1 MIGVVVIGRNEGY
14 KLQRCL
20 ESLLPL
26 ACPIVYAD
34 SYSSDAS
41 VISAETLGV
50 AVAQLDPSRPMNAAR
65 GRKEGFERLLAEYS
79 ELEYVF
85 FIDGDCK
92 VDPAFLPAALQVL
105 AQRSDVA
112 VVCGR
117 RSELHPELS
126 IYNRIANLEWETPI
140 GECASC
146 GGDALMRVSAYLQ
159 AGGFNETVLAG
170 EEPEICVR
178 IRRKGYKVLRIDEVM
193 SWHDLNMHHLSQWW
207 LRGVR
212 SGFGALDVRLRFGV
226 RDFDKLLVSAWVWVL
241 GWPLFSLAVLLGFW
255 LDGASTVWVGLLLLT
270 LLPLQ
275 VLRIARSAYQR
286 GLTSLDSLA
295 YGALMMVNKLSC
307 VWGQVI
313 WLLKKR

>member
-1 MIGVVVIGRNEGY
+1 MIGIVVIGRNEGY
-14 KLQRCL
+14 KLQRCI

-26 ACPIVYAD
+26 AYPIVYAD
-34 SYSSDAS
+34 SCSSDGS
-41 VISAETLGV
+41 VMSAETFGV

-65 GRKEGFERLLAEYS
+65 GRKEGFEKLLAQYS

-85 FIDGDCK
+85 FVDGDCEIN
-92 VDPAFLPAALQVL
+92 PSFLPVALQTL
-105 AQRSDVA
+105 AQRPDVA
-112 VVCGR
+112 AVCGLLI
-117 RSELHPELS
+117 ELHPEVS
-126 IYNRIANLEWETPI
+126 IYNRIGNLEWKAAV

-146 GGDALMRVSAYLQ
+146 GGIALIRVSAYLQ

-170 EEPEICVR
+170 EEPELCAR
-178 IRRKGYKVLRIDEVM
+178 IRRQGYKVVRIDEVM
-193 SWHDLNMHHLSQWW
+193 AWHDLNMHHLSQWW
-207 LRGVR
+207 RRGVR

-241 GWPLFSLAVLLGFW
+241 GWPLFSLLVLFGFW
-255 LDGASTVWVGLLLLT
+255 LDGALTVWVGLLLLT

-275 VLRIARSAYQR
+275 VLRIAHSAYQR
-286 GLTSLDSLA
+286 GLTNLDSLA

-313 WLLKKR
+313 WLLQKR

>member
-34 SYSSDAS
+34 SCSSDGS
-41 VISAETLGV
+41 VMRAETLGV
-50 AVAQLDPSRPMNAAR
+50 AVAQLDPSRPMNASR

-85 FIDGDCK
+85 FVDGDCEINPSFFP
-92 VDPAFLPAALQVL
+92 VALQIL

-112 VVCGR
+112 AVCGLLI
-117 RSELHPELS
+117 ELHPGVS
-126 IYNRIANLEWETPI
+126 IYNRIANLEWKAAV

-146 GGDALMRVSAYLQ
+146 AGIALIRVSAYLK

-170 EEPEICVR
+170 EEPELCAR
-178 IRRKGYKVLRIDEVM
+178 IRRQGYKVLRIDEVM
-193 SWHDLNMHHLSQWW
+193 AWHDLNMHHLSQWW
-207 LRGVR
+207 RRGVR
-212 SGFGALDVRLRFGV
+212 SGYGALDVRLRFGV
-226 RDFDKLLVSAWVWVL
+226 RDFDKLLVSSWVWVL
-241 GWPLFSLAVLLGFW
+241 GWPLFSSAVLFGFW
-255 LDGASTVWVGLLLLT
+255 QDDALTVWVGLLLLT

-286 GLTSLDSLA
+286 GLTNLDSLA

-307 VWGQVI
+307 VWGQII
-313 WLLKKR
+313 WLLRKR